1 MTIDQPM
8 ADELS
13 IYILND
19 ERLYNQCRC
28 CALNLARKHKRGIY
42 DPEKAVALFTHVV
55 AEAARRY
62 RAEFGPIGR
71 LSRDTKRA
79 SAADLLERFEEDIQ
93 EILGLLNAGRKLS
106 MSDVT
111 TAYHIRDVLQI
122 INR

>member
-1 MTIDQPM
+1 MTIEQPM

-79 SAADLLERFEEDIQ
+79 SAADLLERFEDEIQ
-93 EILGLLNAGRKLS
+93 ELLEKLNAGAKITQ
-106 MSDVT
+106 SDVVLN
-111 TAYHIRDVLQI
+111 HFIRDI
-122 INR
+122 

>member
-1 MTIDQPM
+1 MSIDQPI

-42 DPEKAVALFTHVV
+42 DPEKAVTLFTHVV

-71 LSRDTKRA
+71 LSRATKRA

-93 EILGLLNAGRKLS
+93 EILGLLNEGRKLS
-106 MSDVT
+106 MADVT
-111 TAYHIRDVLQI
+111 TTHHIRDI
-122 INR
+122 